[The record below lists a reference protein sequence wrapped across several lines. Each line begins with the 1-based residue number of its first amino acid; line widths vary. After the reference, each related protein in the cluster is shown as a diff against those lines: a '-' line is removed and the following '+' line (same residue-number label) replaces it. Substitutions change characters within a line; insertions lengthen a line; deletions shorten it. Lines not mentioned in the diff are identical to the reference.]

1 MFPMG
6 ERTNE
11 RLKVLLLSSPASEC
25 AILLQE
31 ALGQEV
37 ELVTATSMA
46 ECLRRL
52 KISGRP
58 AASAVHRNRAV
69 SSQPEPVQS
78 NGFDAI
84 LCDWCFQGGTWRNAL
99 ELIHSRAPHLPVIV
113 VCRTGDEAEWTQVL
127 AAGGFDMI
135 TAPFSTVDI
144 LSVLTHAASS
154 RTEPELLQTA

>member
-1 MFPMG
+1 MG
-6 ERTNE
+6 ESPNK

-37 ELVTATSMA
+37 ELVTATSLA

-52 KISGRP
+52 QVPGRP
-58 AASAVHRNRAV
+58 AASAVHRNRAT
-69 SSQPEPVQS
+69 SSQAEPVKL

-99 ELIHSRAPHLPVIV
+99 ELIHSRTPQLPVIV
-113 VCRTGDEAEWTQVL
+113 VCRTGGELEWTQVL

-144 LSVLTHAASS
+144 LSVLTHAASA